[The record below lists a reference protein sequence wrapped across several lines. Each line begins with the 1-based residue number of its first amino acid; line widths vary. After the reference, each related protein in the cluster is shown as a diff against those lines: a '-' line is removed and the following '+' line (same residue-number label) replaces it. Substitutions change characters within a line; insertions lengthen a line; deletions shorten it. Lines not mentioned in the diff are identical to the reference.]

1 MANIGYA
8 RVSSREQHLDM
19 QLTALMEKGC
29 DIIFQEKVSGIRHRP
44 ELEKCLSYLRK
55 GDTLVVFKFDR
66 LGRSLK
72 NLLDIFEDL
81 RQRGIS
87 LISIQDGIDGSSATG
102 KLMMSLM
109 AALAEFE
116 RSVIAER
123 CSAGR
128 KEARLKGARFGRT
141 PGIDKN
147 KIDAVSALYKQG
159 MSISSIMQ
167 QLGIKSKSTIYRYLQ
182 IRDIR
187 LNRKVCLYH
196 H

>member
-29 DIIFQEKVSGIRHRP
+29 EIIFQEKVSGIRHRP

-81 RQRGIS
+81 RQRAIS
-87 LISIQDGIDGSSATG
+87 LPISKDWLTANNGQ
-102 KLMMSLM
+102 
-109 AALAEFE
+109 
-116 RSVIAER
+116 
-123 CSAGR
+123 
-128 KEARLKGARFGRT
+128 
-141 PGIDKN
+141 
-147 KIDAVSALYKQG
+147 
-159 MSISSIMQ
+159 
-167 QLGIKSKSTIYRYLQ
+167 
-182 IRDIR
+182 
-187 LNRKVCLYH
+187 
-196 H
+196 